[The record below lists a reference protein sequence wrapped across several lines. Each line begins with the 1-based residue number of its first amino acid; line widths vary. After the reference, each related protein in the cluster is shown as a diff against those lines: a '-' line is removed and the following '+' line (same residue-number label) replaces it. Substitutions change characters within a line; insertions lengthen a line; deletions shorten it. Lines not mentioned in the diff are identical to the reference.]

1 MMILY
6 LVSSICGSIP
16 AWTSCSTWCRLSLSY
31 HIIVISIDAMI
42 GMIGMTMVL
51 LRRKGEDLLMD
62 RIREE
67 EEEKAA

>member
-1 MMILY
+1 MEAFLPGPVVLPGADY
-6 LVSSICGSIP
+6 H
-16 AWTSCSTWCRLSLSY
+16 Y
-31 HIIVISIDAMI
+31 HIISIIISIDAMI
-42 GMIGMTMVL
+42 GMMGMTIVL